1 MSQIQQN
8 VVYIILYNYQ
18 DTDYS
23 VIKILSSLE
32 KAHDYI
38 HLQEINEYADVQHLT
53 LVEIDRE
60 RDISD
65 KCKEDNKTFYVCV
78 FNDNDTYT
86 HKNFR
91 DTEHISSYIIAKMKV
106 E

>member
-8 VVYIILYNYQ
+8 IVYMILYNYQ

-38 HLQEINEYADVQHLT
+38 HLQEINEYTEVQHLT

-60 RDISD
+60 RDISS
-65 KCKEDNKTFYVCV
+65 EDNKAFYVCV
-78 FNDNDTYT
+78 FKNNDTYI

-91 DTEHISSYIIAKMKV
+91 DTEHISSYIIVKMKV